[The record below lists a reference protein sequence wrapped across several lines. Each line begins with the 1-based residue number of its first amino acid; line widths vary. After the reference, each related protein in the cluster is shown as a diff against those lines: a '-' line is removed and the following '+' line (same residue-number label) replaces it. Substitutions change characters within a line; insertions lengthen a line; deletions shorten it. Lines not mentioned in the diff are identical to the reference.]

1 VEEKIMKA
9 TYSYACRNYP
19 GMEGCPG
26 RFYAGSENE
35 IWKLI
40 EVHAAI
46 AHGEDPAAWTAQDRA
61 YLETLIKREENAQ
74 ASN

>member
-1 VEEKIMKA
+1 MAA

-19 GMEGCPG
+19 GMEQCPG
-26 RFYAGSENE
+26 RFYVDSEDE

-40 EVHAAI
+40 EVHAST

-61 YLETLIKREENAQ
+61 YIKTFIRVEE
-74 ASN
+74 